1 MSHWDARAD
10 AADAG
15 WDRAGRRARDPRG
28 PPQRTVDRILQLGQT
43 NVYQGGADIPGDANF
58 LLEKNIVL
66 VVQSGFGFP

>member
-1 MSHWDARAD
+1 MSHWDARAN

-15 WDRAGRRARDPRG
+15 WDRAGLLRLCLPIH
-28 PPQRTVDRILQLGQT
+28 PQHTVDRILQLRQT
-43 NVYQGGADIPGDANF
+43 SVYQGGANILGDKRF